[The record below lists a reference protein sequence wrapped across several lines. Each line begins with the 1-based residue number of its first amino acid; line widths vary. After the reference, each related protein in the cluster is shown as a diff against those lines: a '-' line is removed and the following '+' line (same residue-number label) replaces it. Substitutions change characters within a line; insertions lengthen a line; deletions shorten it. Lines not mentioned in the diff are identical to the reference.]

1 MRFKQN
7 WGMIWQIRLGVCIV
21 SLFAIPFFVYF
32 LWKQEWQLA
41 IVLLLCELV
50 VIGCSM
56 FVTRAIPGGLTNE
69 IAIDERGISLYEN
82 GTETRFF
89 PWEEITATK
98 RIRRYG
104 TNALAVANRNGD
116 EIWFF
121 TSRKIER
128 YMTVYEKHSGNAEG
142 S

>member
-128 YMTVYEKHSGNAEG
+128 YMTVYEKESGNAEG